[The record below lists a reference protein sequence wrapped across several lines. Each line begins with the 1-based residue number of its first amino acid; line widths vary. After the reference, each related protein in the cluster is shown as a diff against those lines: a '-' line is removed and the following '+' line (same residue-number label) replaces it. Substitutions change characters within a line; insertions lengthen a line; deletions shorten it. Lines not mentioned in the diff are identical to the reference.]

1 VSPQRG
7 KMAIANRGE
16 IALRIV
22 RACKVLG
29 IPTVVLYSQADRD
42 SLAVTLADESLCIGP
57 AAAVDSYLNSD
68 AIISAA
74 TISGAQSIHPGYGFL
89 AENAA
94 FADRVEASGFTF
106 IGPSAR
112 TITLM
117 GDKISA
123 LAAMT
128 QACVPTLPGS
138 AGALPLDQPDLC
150 LTVAADIGYPVIIK
164 AAAGGGGRGMRVVED
179 AATLMH
185 SIHVTRAEAAAA
197 FGDGRV
203 YLEKYLTHPRHVEVQ
218 ILGDGQGR
226 AVHLFSRDCSL
237 QRRQQKVLEE
247 APATGIAEADSAA
260 LYQVCIEA
268 AIAINYR
275 GAGTFEFLYQDQQF
289 YFIEMN
295 TRIQVEHPVT
305 EMITGID
312 LVEQQ
317 INLCS
322 GATLTL
328 QQHDIKLRG
337 HALECRINAED
348 PTTFL
353 PSPGTVTRFQAPG
366 GPGVRVDSH
375 LFSGYR
381 VPPHYDSLIG
391 KIICWSDT
399 RAMAF
404 ERMICALEETVI
416 EGIGSNIP
424 LHLMLLKDSDVRRG
438 AVTIHYLEDR
448 LNAI

>member
-1 VSPQRG
+1 
-7 KMAIANRGE
+7 MAIANRGE

-22 RACKVLG
+22 RACKALG
-29 IPTVVLYSQADRD
+29 IPSVVLYSQADRD
-42 SLAVTLADESLCIGP
+42 SLAVSLADESLCIGP
-57 AAAVDSYLNSD
+57 AAAADSYLNSD

-89 AENAA
+89 AENAI
-94 FADRVEASGFTF
+94 FAERVEAAGFTF
-106 IGPSAR
+106 IGPSPS
-112 TITLM
+112 TLALM
-117 GDKISA
+117 ADKISA
-123 LAAMT
+123 LTTMT
-128 QACVPTLPGS
+128 QAGVPTLPGS
-138 AGALPLDQPDLC
+138 AGALPLDQPDQC
-150 LTVAADIGYPVIIK
+150 LAVAAGIGYPVIIK
-164 AAAGGGGRGMRVVED
+164 AAAGGGGRGMRVVDD
-179 AATLMH
+179 AAKLIH

-218 ILGDGQGR
+218 ILGDGQGS
-226 AVHLFSRDCSL
+226 AIHLFSRDCSL

-247 APATGIAEADSAA
+247 APAPDIAEAESTT
-260 LYQVCIEA
+260 LYRVCVEA
-268 AIAINYR
+268 AIAMNYR

-312 LVEQQ
+312 LVGEQ

-322 GATLTL
+322 GAPLTL
-328 QQHDIKLRG
+328 QQSDIKLRG

-348 PTTFL
+348 AITML

-375 LFSGYR
+375 LFSGCQ
-381 VPPHYDSLIG
+381 VPPHYDSLIA
-391 KIICWSDT
+391 KIICWSDDRVIT
-399 RAMAF
+399 L
-404 ERMICALEETVI
+404 ERMVCALEETVI
-416 EGIGSNIP
+416 EGIDCNIA
-424 LHLMLLKDSDVRRG
+424 LHLSVLKDREIRRG

-448 LNAI
+448 LKAVAEYSH